1 MKTNVATTV
10 SGALA
15 ATVSMQAMATMAG
28 LTVPVFATVAAEDL
42 GLDPNNVG
50 LYASIIFIGA
60 MTSSLLCGG
69 FVLRYGA
76 IRISQLCLMLAAVG
90 IAMSA
95 GGTLTVLVLS
105 AIVLGIGVGP
115 ATPASSHILA
125 RHTPAHLRSL
135 VFSIKQTAVPIGGV
149 LAGSIVP
156 ILVVYFGWRGAAF
169 GVGVICLVL
178 IVLVQPARR
187 LFDVDLRPRERLFH
201 GNIISPLILVLK
213 DQALRGP
220 VLASAA
226 YSGLQQAFSVF
237 LVTFLVQGLDMDL
250 VRAGF
255 VLAVA
260 QGAGVVGRILW
271 GAVADMVGN
280 SRRVLGGLGLASTCF
295 AVAVASF
302 DSTWSFGAILWVSA
316 AFGVTAIGWNGVY
329 LAEIARVVPYEQVG
343 RATGGALFVTFFGV
357 VAAPPFFGLM
367 ATVTGSYSAGFLVL
381 ATLTCISGFIL
392 IRGLKI
398 QAVLSSEK

>member
-260 QGAGVVGRILW
+260 QGGRRRWKDSLGRGCRYGRQFAARAWWARAGEHMFRRCRGVFRFHLVLW
-271 GAVADMVGN
+271 RHSLGFSRVRGDRNWLEWSLSGGN
-280 SRRVLGGLGLASTCF
+280 C
-295 AVAVASF
+295 
-302 DSTWSFGAILWVSA
+302 
-316 AFGVTAIGWNGVY
+316 
-329 LAEIARVVPYEQVG
+329 
-343 RATGGALFVTFFGV
+343 TGGSL
-357 VAAPPFFGLM
+357 
-367 ATVTGSYSAGFLVL
+367 
-381 ATLTCISGFIL
+381 
-392 IRGLKI
+392 
-398 QAVLSSEK
+398 